1 MVQQAG
7 KSAKVHFF
15 CRNMAKWAETLAT
28 PFLKGKLNNWIKI
41 TTKEVLDELTSNEK
55 LKAVLA
61 GQWGYYGSPPSR
73 SSFFIHAITIRHF
86 WEGAYY
92 PEGTSKT
99 LADNILNIVH
109 EKGGDV
115 RLRTAVEKVLTEG
128 GKVVG
133 VRTAKGENIYAPL
146 VISAAG
152 AKATVERLLP
162 ETEEQKKWATNI
174 KKLPQSPCHLCVYL
188 GFEGDIKKAG
198 ATASN
203 QWFFNSWD
211 QEKTLWDF
219 KNKGEEP
226 HILYVSFPSL
236 KDPAHDAGDSNYHTG
251 EVVTFVDW
259 DYFLK
264 WEETKQGRR
273 GEDYKDLKEE
283 LTKRILDHLKTHLPE
298 LMKLCTYVELSTPL
312 STDHFCSS
320 PRGAIYGLE
329 PTPER
334 FNCKDLRPQ
343 TPLKNFYLT
352 GADVG
357 TLGVVGALM
366 GGVLTAAK
374 IDKRIFSKIKGK

>member
-1 MVQQAG
+1 M
-7 KSAKVHFF
+7 
-15 CRNMAKWAETLAT
+15 
-28 PFLKGKLNNWIKI
+28 
-41 TTKEVLDELTSNEK
+41 
-55 LKAVLA
+55 
-61 GQWGYYGSPPSR
+61 
-73 SSFFIHAITIRHF
+73 
-86 WEGAYY
+86 
-92 PEGTSKT
+92 
-99 LADNILNIVH
+99 
-109 EKGGDV
+109 
-115 RLRTAVEKVLTEG
+115 
-128 GKVVG
+128 
-133 VRTAKGENIYAPL
+133 
-146 VISAAG
+146 
-152 AKATVERLLP
+152 
-162 ETEEQKKWATNI
+162 
-174 KKLPQSPCHLCVYL
+174 
-188 GFEGDIKKAG
+188 
-198 ATASN
+198 
-203 QWFFNSWD
+203 
-211 QEKTLWDF
+211 WDF
-219 KNKGEEP
+219 KNKDEEP

-236 KDPAHDAGDSNYHTG
+236 KDPAHDSGDSNYHTG